1 MVPRWWW
8 PWPSLWMGLLCVVCH
23 EGGGCI
29 CNLGLCALWHF
40 RNLKEGS
47 QCRCRNKIKTIGEK
61 KRKERNC
68 IEGQYRKKKKKN
80 KLWASRR
87 RICGANISKVK
98 KSEGGWLGRA
108 SINLKKLPS
117 EGWIWVSEGGWT
129 ISSSIKRTLVVGL
142 GLNEHNGWHWREPPS
157 QACFECWTAFPA
169 GMIAGIWCR
178 NFQYLT

>member
-1 MVPRWWW
+1 MMVVAVYVIWAF
-8 PWPSLWMGLLCVVCH
+8 S
-23 EGGGCI
+23 
-29 CNLGLCALWHF
+29 CALWHF

-47 QCRCRNKIKTIGEK
+47 HCRCRNKIKTIGEK

-87 RICGANISKVK
+87 RIRGANISKVK
-98 KSEGGWLGRA
+98 KSEGAGGWLGRA

-129 ISSSIKRTLVVGL
+129 ISSRLAGVRFGSGSGVMSLNLNLHLRFGSSTWQTQTQTGGSGSKCSVQVQTMFGL
-142 GLNEHNGWHWREPPS
+142 
-157 QACFECWTAFPA
+157 
-169 GMIAGIWCR
+169 
-178 NFQYLT
+178 